1 MRYKA
6 VLFDLDGTLIN
17 TAPGIIACAK
27 QVMSDM
33 GVPLPDDSIMHR
45 FIGPPLPKCFEA
57 VAGCDEETCQKCAKH
72 YKKIFGKQ
80 HIEKFSLY
88 EGIEAL
94 LDDLKA
100 AGYKLAV
107 ATYKQV
113 PAAYD
118 SLNYF
123 DLTRRFEAVEG
134 SDLNS
139 TFTKGEI
146 IAHAM
151 EKLGVTADECIMIG
165 DSPSDFTGADSNGCD
180 FIAAKYG
187 YGFLES
193 SEIPGV
199 CVAENVEEIYAFL
212 LNNK

>member
-1 MRYKA
+1 MKYKA

-27 QVMSDM
+27 QVMTDL
-33 GVPLPDDSIMHR
+33 GIPLPDDSIMHR

-57 VAGCDEETCQKCAKH
+57 VAGCDEETCTRAAKR
-72 YKKIFGKQ
+72 YKEIFGIH
-80 HIEKFSLY
+80 HIEKFKLY
-88 EGIEAL
+88 DGIVQL
-94 LDDLKA
+94 LLDLKA
-100 AGYKLAV
+100 AGIKIAV

-123 DLTRRFEAVEG
+123 DLTKLFDAVEG

-146 IAHAM
+146 IPHAM
-151 EKLGVTADECIMIG
+151 DKLGVTAKDCVMIG
-165 DSPSDFTGADSNGCD
+165 DSPSDNTGAVDNGCD
-180 FIAAKYG
+180 FIAARYG

-193 SEIPGV
+193 STVPGV
-199 CVAENVEEIYAFL
+199 CIADSVADIHSYLLEE
-212 LNNK
+212 